1 MREIDDFFI
10 DKETP
15 GAAEIAE
22 EAPRSVR
29 AEWDPINKMA
39 RAVELLAEISRWLEG
54 KTRSDVI
61 RAQESLKRILE
72 NSK

>member
-10 DKETP
+10 DKETL
-15 GAAEIAE
+15 GAAEKAE